1 MYKGTWYT
9 LITKISLMCGVE
21 NQIRQTTIQ
30 NSVQSH
36 YMDVA
41 ECTCMVQRKLEQY
54 LPEQERDFKSSF
66 VVPFIPYKQ
75 EIRVGVLLKRGKK
88 V

>member
-30 NSVQSH
+30 NSVQSN
-36 YMDVA
+36 
-41 ECTCMVQRKLEQY
+41 
-54 LPEQERDFKSSF
+54 
-66 VVPFIPYKQ
+66 
-75 EIRVGVLLKRGKK
+75 
-88 V
+88 

>member
-1 MYKGTWYT
+1 MVYPYNKDIVDVWCRESDQTDYYT
-9 LITKISLMCGVE
+9 
-21 NQIRQTTIQ
+21 
-30 NSVQSH
+30 VQSH